1 MYAQALRLYNLD
13 RQFSDNLRQENPVLR
28 AGQIIRIPEKRILD
42 RSYTGSNPATASPGR
57 PATSNSGYEDVNSLP
72 EYTVPRANMTL
83 RDIAKEQLGNSNDW
97 FKIYELNRWLTSDA
111 PVPPGTKIHMPR
123 PTTRP

>member
-1 MYAQALRLYNLD
+1 M
-13 RQFSDNLRQENPVLR
+13 LR
-28 AGQIIRIPEKRILD
+28 AGQIIRVPEKRILE
-42 RSYTGSNPATASPGR
+42 RNSSGSNPAAGSPGR
-57 PATSNSGYEDVNSLP
+57 PTATNSGYEDVNSLP

-83 RDIAKEQLGNSNDW
+83 RDIAREQLGNSSYW

-123 PTTRP
+123 PTSRP